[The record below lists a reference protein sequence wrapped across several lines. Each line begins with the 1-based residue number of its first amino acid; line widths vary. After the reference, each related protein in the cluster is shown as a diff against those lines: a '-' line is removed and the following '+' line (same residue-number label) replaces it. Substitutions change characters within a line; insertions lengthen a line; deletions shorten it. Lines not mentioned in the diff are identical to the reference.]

1 MMSGNFTDV
10 SYEASLSL
18 SCVCRNVKDLD
29 KLYSLILELGKG
41 LFGQGKDCFSVAI
54 DSNRFLASFGCY
66 IQTFMKSRLHLF
78 LNICP
83 MWCVEP
89 LHQSANGQGRDLE
102 NLSLLEQNFG
112 KGKLQVRFKRRNG
125 RSEGFHIDQSD
136 INFTSVSSEDE
147 LFNQINQGLLPKVQF
162 NLDLSEKECIGR
174 ARVVLSFDLQGNGKP
189 IQIHDSGRSLAEGK
203 TEVTLGSS
211 WTSQKAEDYGEGD
224 IIYFLDSDD
233 EMPDS
238 DEDSDDD
245 LDV

>member
-1 MMSGNFTDV
+1 MCGTLRDGSLEGEQALALTIRDTTASPFGFHVLSQLSSFILASKSQSRIQILDCYSDPLGWKDQLMMSGNFTDV

-54 DSNRFLASFGCY
+54 DSLELACSHGWRAAMDPDGSKDMDMMLA
-66 IQTFMKSRLHLF
+66 I
-78 LNICP
+78 
-83 MWCVEP
+83 
-89 LHQSANGQGRDLE
+89 
-102 NLSLLEQNFG
+102 LLEW
-112 KGKLQVRFKRRNG
+112 
-125 RSEGFHIDQSD
+125 H
-136 INFTSVSSEDE
+136 
-147 LFNQINQGLLPKVQF
+147 
-162 NLDLSEKECIGR
+162 
-174 ARVVLSFDLQGNGKP
+174 QGNGKP

-203 TEVTLGSS
+203 TEATLGSS

>member
-1 MMSGNFTDV
+1 MILDCYSDPLGWKDQLMMSGNFTDV

-54 DSNRFLASFGCY
+54 DSDGSKDMDMMLA
-66 IQTFMKSRLHLF
+66 I
-78 LNICP
+78 
-83 MWCVEP
+83 
-89 LHQSANGQGRDLE
+89 
-102 NLSLLEQNFG
+102 LLEWHQEQISSIFWLLHSDLHEV
-112 KGKLQVRFKRRNG
+112 KVTSVLEYLSYV
-125 RSEGFHIDQSD
+125 SEGFHIDQSD

>member
-54 DSNRFLASFGCY
+54 DSLELACSHGWRAAMDPDGSKDMDMMLA
-66 IQTFMKSRLHLF
+66 I
-78 LNICP
+78 
-83 MWCVEP
+83 
-89 LHQSANGQGRDLE
+89 
-102 NLSLLEQNFG
+102 LLEWHQEQISSIFWLLHSDLHEV
-112 KGKLQVRFKRRNG
+112 KVTSVLEYLSYV
-125 RSEGFHIDQSD
+125 SEGFHIDQSD

>member
-54 DSNRFLASFGCY
+54 DSDGSKDMDMMLA
-66 IQTFMKSRLHLF
+66 ILLEWHQ
-78 LNICP
+78 
-83 MWCVEP
+83 EP

-125 RSEGFHIDQSD
+125 R
-136 INFTSVSSEDE
+136 
-147 LFNQINQGLLPKVQF
+147 VQF

>member
-1 MMSGNFTDV
+1 MILDCYSDPLGWKDQLMMSGNFTDV

-54 DSNRFLASFGCY
+54 DSLELACSHGWRAAMDPSCSNAVGWIEGHGYDVGYSFGMAPRFINRFLASFGCY

-89 LHQSANGQGRDLE
+89 LHQSANGQRRDLE

-112 KGKLQVRFKRRNG
+112 KGKLQVRFKR
-125 RSEGFHIDQSD
+125 
-136 INFTSVSSEDE
+136 
-147 LFNQINQGLLPKVQF
+147 
-162 NLDLSEKECIGR
+162 
-174 ARVVLSFDLQGNGKP
+174 
-189 IQIHDSGRSLAEGK
+189 
-203 TEVTLGSS
+203 
-211 WTSQKAEDYGEGD
+211 
-224 IIYFLDSDD
+224 
-233 EMPDS
+233 
-238 DEDSDDD
+238 
-245 LDV
+245 